1 MTRRSFLLAL
11 GLQAMSHEDM
21 VLDPN
26 HSDEFRGVP
35 DSTSI
40 TGTVTSVA
48 HEESEEYY
56 TVQGEENL
64 VLIPGMKVLEWL
76 RGHKGQKVVVTF
88 RQHRGVK

>member
-1 MTRRSFLLAL
+1 MNRRSFLLAL
-11 GLQAMSHEDM
+11 GLQA
-21 VLDPN
+21 
-26 HSDEFRGVP
+26 VP
-35 DSTSI
+35 DSASI
-40 TGTVTSVA
+40 TGTVTSA
-48 HEESEEYY
+48 LHEEREGYY